1 MKSFS
6 LISASLSVIEPVD
19 ELHKKAW
26 GRRSETSFKKHLAYF
41 NSLKVRNCTKLFSYL
56 RTEEEIENDWGEED

>member
-26 GRRSETSFKKHLAYF
+26 GSETSFKKHLAYF

-56 RTEEEIENDWGEED
+56 RIEEEIEND